1 MKIAD
6 IMSRDVDSIRLETT
20 LTEAAKK
27 MKEHD
32 IGSLP
37 VTDGQKIHGMLT
49 DRDIVIRAIA
59 QDKDPNRTTAR
70 EAMTEKILYVFDD
83 QDVKEAAESMKDQQ
97 VRRLVVLNR
106 DKRLVGFVSMGDL
119 SRKAN
124 DEHLTASVAG
134 RVAEPAG
141 QHAAF

>member
-6 IMSRDVDSIRLETT
+6 IMSRDVDSIRLDTP

-27 MKEHD
+27 MRDHD

-49 DRDIVIRAIA
+49 DRDIVVRALA
-59 QDKDPNRTTAR
+59 MDKDPAKTTAR
-70 EAMTEKILYVFDD
+70 EAMTEKIRYVFDD
-83 QDVKEAAESMKDQQ
+83 QDVSEAAESMKDQQ
-97 VRRLVVLNR
+97 IRRLVVLNR

-119 SRKAN
+119 SRKTN
-124 DEHLTASVAG
+124 DEHLTASVA
-134 RVAEPAG
+134 RTCSEPNAP
-141 QHAAF
+141 HAAF